1 MPLLVVFASR
11 HGATAEIAAR
21 VALRLVEAGASVD
34 VRLVNEVE
42 TLDHY
47 DAVVLGAP
55 VYDQS
60 WPPEANAFVAGNREA
75 LAARPLWLFSVG
87 AFGDTKRLIGPLTH
101 KEPKGIAEI
110 RGEIRPREYR
120 VFRGVIQ
127 KHQWPF
133 WSRVLFHACG
143 GRFGD
148 HRDWPTIDAWA
159 DRIAVSLPSPR
170 SASQVPAAGP
180 S

>member
-1 MPLLVVFASR
+1 MRVLVVYASR

-21 VALRLVEAGASVD
+21 LASRLRDAGT
-34 VRLVNEVE
+34 
-42 TLDHY
+42 TLDLRRVDEVGTFDDS
-47 DAVVLGAP
+47 DAVVFGAP

-60 WPPEANAFVAGNREA
+60 WPPEASAFVAENRDA

-87 AFGDTKRLIGPLTH
+87 AFGDAKRLIGPLTH
-101 KEPKGIAEI
+101 KEPKGI
-110 RGEIRPREYR
+110 GEILADLRPREYR

-133 WSRVLFHACG
+133 WSRVFFHIFG

-159 DRIAVSLPSPR
+159 DRIATALTNIRPT
-170 SASQVPAAGP
+170 AHI
-180 S
+180 

>member
-21 VALRLVEAGASVD
+21 IATRLVESGASVD

-42 TLDHY
+42 TLDPY
-47 DAVVLGAP
+47 DAVVFGAP

-60 WPPEANAFVAGNREA
+60 WPPEASAFVAEYRDA

-87 AFGDTKRLIGPLTH
+87 SFGDTKRLIGPLTH
-101 KEPKGIAEI
+101 KEPRGIAEI
-110 RGEIRPREYR
+110 RAREYR
-120 VFRGVIQ
+120 VFQGVIQ

-133 WSRVLFHACG
+133 WSRLFFHAFG
-143 GRFGD
+143 GRFGG
-148 HRDWPTIDAWA
+148 HRDWAEVEAWA
-159 DRIAVSLPSPR
+159 DAIARETTQLAADQR
-170 SASQVPAAGP
+170 SSGGGG